1 MESPTV
7 WTDGGSASWQHF
19 INDVLWEYLNQF
31 CNTYLNNILIY
42 SRNLREHKEHVRQVL
57 AKLCKFGIQV
67 NIYKCKFHITKTKYL
82 GLIISKNSIKIDP
95 TKVEAI
101 KN

>member
-1 MESPTV
+1 MESPTI
-7 WTDGGSASWQHF
+7 WTDGGPASWKRF

-31 CNTYLNNILIY
+31 CITYLDNILIY
-42 SRNLREHKEHVRQVL
+42 SRNLCEHKEHVHQML
-57 AKLCKFGIQV
+57 AKLCKFGIQA
-67 NIYKCKFHITKTKYL
+67 NIDKCKFHITKTKYL